1 MKVRRKAKIAPPEP
15 SMVNPSTDQ
24 LVKKTHSR
32 YILVMLASR
41 RARQL
46 LNGEVECLVPNHNN
60 KYVTNAFEEIAQGK
74 IKAQLHEEL
83 EETQTEYTATA

>member
-1 MKVRRKAKIAPPEP
+1 MKMRRRAKIAPPEP

-24 LVKKTHSR
+24 LVRKTKSR
-32 YILVMLASR
+32 YVLVMLASR

-46 LNGEVECLVPNHNN
+46 LKGEAECLVSNHNN

-74 IKAQLHEEL
+74 IKAQLREKSEE
-83 EETQTEYTATA
+83 QHTA

>member
-1 MKVRRKAKIAPPEP
+1 MKVRRAKIIPPEP

-83 EETQTEYTATA
+83 EETQATQTERTA